1 MQTAKQEA
9 LDTIKNLPDNVDYEE
24 ILYRLYVLNKVHQGL
39 EDVESDKIIASEEL
53 EREMEQW

>member
-39 EDVESDKIIASEEL
+39 EDVEADRAITSEEL

>member
-39 EDVESDKIIASEEL
+39 EDVEADRVITSEEL